1 MAKVREYTKE
11 AGSIKGRRGASLEV
25 KRGKEVRK
33 GVEEYMFVDGRSGGN
48 CAYEPFFSPRIRR
61 KTPLQ
66 GWEDEK
72 REASSN
78 VERSLRILRKFTN
91 QRQVK

>member
-48 CAYEPFFSPRIRR
+48 CA
-61 KTPLQ
+61 
-66 GWEDEK
+66 
-72 REASSN
+72 
-78 VERSLRILRKFTN
+78 
-91 QRQVK
+91 